1 MSQKR
6 VVVFGGDAA
15 GVTAALQQAEA
26 GMQVTL
32 VEPSPSL
39 GGELLPQTGIIDG
52 DSPLLQPD
60 VKALRNHP
68 NIEVITNAQVV
79 KIKSANGKYSL
90 QIRRRTPRVDMEKC
104 TNCKECIRVC
114 PIHMYDDF
122 NESVGFRTAIDYF
135 NPETAKEGEYNIF
148 KEDMPICQATCP
160 ANLNIRSYVGLIAD
174 GKYAESLAVIRQ
186 RLPFALSIGRVCPHP
201 CETACN
207 RGYVDEPIAICG
219 LKRFVADWEMH
230 HQVDPPVE
238 VPDQFHP
245 EKVAIV
251 GGGPASLSCAFFL
264 AKAGY
269 HSVVFEAMPEPGGMF
284 RYGIPEYRLPTET
297 LMREI
302 NWILAHGVELRC
314 NTRIGK
320 DISFGDLQR
329 DYGAV
334 FVGVGAWTGMKLG
347 IAGED
352 MQGVVDGVQFLRD
365 ANSGKKI
372 DAKGRVIIIGGGNVA
387 MDAARV
393 SWREGFDEVHVVY
406 RRTRKEMPASPWEI
420 EAAEHEGIKFQFLVA
435 PVEVVGDKGR
445 MTGLKCLKMEL
456 GEPDASGRRRPVPI
470 EGSDFVI
477 EAENLIAAIG
487 QRPDIKFIP
496 EDSGLEITR
505 WNTFSVDQDTFQ
517 SNVPGIFSAG
527 DVETGPD
534 IAIRACAN
542 GRKAALGIVRY
553 IEAKRREAA

>member
-1 MSQKR
+1 VSKKR
-6 VVVFGGDAA
+6 IIVFGGDAA

-39 GGELLPQTGIIDG
+39 GGELLPQTRIIND
-52 DSPLLQPD
+52 DSPFLQPD
-60 VKALRNHP
+60 LEALRKHP
-68 NIEVITNAQVV
+68 NIQVITNAQVV
-79 KIKSANGKYSL
+79 KAKSANGKYSF

-104 TNCKECIRVC
+104 NDCKECIRVC

-122 NESVGFRTAIDYF
+122 NESIGFRTAIDYF
-135 NPETAKEGEYNIF
+135 NPETAKSGEYNIF
-148 KEDMPICQATCP
+148 KEDMPVCQATCP
-160 ANLNIRSYVGLIAD
+160 ANLNIRSYAALIAD

-201 CETACN
+201 CEDACN
-207 RGYVDEPIAICG
+207 RGYVDEPIAICA
-219 LKRFVADWEMH
+219 LKRFVADYEMH
-230 HQVDPPVE
+230 NSIDPPVE

-245 EKVAIV
+245 EKVAII
-251 GGGPASLSCAFFL
+251 GGGPAGLSCAFFL

-284 RYGIPEYRLPTET
+284 RYGIPEYRLPTKT
-297 LMREI
+297 LMHEI
-302 NWILAHGVELRC
+302 NWILSHGAELRC

-320 DISFGDLQR
+320 DISFADLQR
-329 DYGAV
+329 DYAAV
-334 FVGVGAWTGMKLG
+334 FIGVGAWTGMKLG
-347 IAGED
+347 ITGED
-352 MQGVVDGVQFLRD
+352 MEGVVDGVQFLRD

-420 EAAEHEGIKFQFLVA
+420 DAAEHEGIKFQFLVA
-435 PVEVVGDKGR
+435 PVEVIGAKGR

-487 QRPDIKFIP
+487 QRPDVKFIP
-496 EDSGLEITR
+496 EPGGQRTR
-505 WNTFSVDQDTFQ
+505 NNPVEHLCCEPRNLRDQCPRNFL
-517 SNVPGIFSAG
+517 S
-527 DVETGPD
+527 
-534 IAIRACAN
+534 
-542 GRKAALGIVRY
+542 
-553 IEAKRREAA
+553 RRCGNRPRHSHSRLRQWAQGSPWHCSIYRG